1 MPSFHGIS
9 FKVGDPDC
17 YVMNVPQKRPQI
29 LALFCAASRQRKIW
43 YFSSTIIE
51 NGKSFFPPCVHLVTT
66 QLGLSNWCS

>member
-17 YVMNVPQKRPQI
+17 YVVCTPKNGPKFWPYFVQ
-29 LALFCAASRQRKIW
+29 LLDRKIW
-43 YFSSTIIE
+43 YLSSTIIE